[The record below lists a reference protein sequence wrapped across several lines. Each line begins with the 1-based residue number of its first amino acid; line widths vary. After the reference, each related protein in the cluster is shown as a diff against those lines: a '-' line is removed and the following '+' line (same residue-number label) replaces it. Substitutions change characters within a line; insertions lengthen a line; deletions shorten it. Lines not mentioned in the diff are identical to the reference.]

1 MIKLIIF
8 DLDGTLLDTSGDIC
22 SVLNCSLKKFGL
34 PELSLEK
41 TMEYVG
47 NGARRLIERAVG
59 DNRGLIEKVYND
71 FTENFAACDN
81 SLTKLYPNEA
91 EILEYFIGKRIK
103 LAIVTN
109 KPQKAAAGVYT
120 QYLARFG
127 FFKLYGQTDAFPLK
141 PNPASTLSIIDEFG
155 LKKEECLF
163 VGDGETDVET
173 ARAAGISCI
182 SVLWGFRT
190 EKQLKEAGAEL
201 FAHSF
206 EELKNIVLKS

>member
-47 NGARRLIERAVG
+47 NGARRLIERAAG

-81 SLTKLYPNEA
+81 SLTKL
-91 EILEYFIGKRIK
+91 
-103 LAIVTN
+103 
-109 KPQKAAAGVYT
+109 
-120 QYLARFG
+120 
-127 FFKLYGQTDAFPLK
+127 
-141 PNPASTLSIIDEFG
+141 
-155 LKKEECLF
+155 
-163 VGDGETDVET
+163 
-173 ARAAGISCI
+173 
-182 SVLWGFRT
+182 
-190 EKQLKEAGAEL
+190 
-201 FAHSF
+201 
-206 EELKNIVLKS
+206 

>member
-34 PELSLEK
+34 PELSLKK

-59 DNRGLIEKVYND
+59 ENRGLTESVYKD
-71 FTENFAACDN
+71 FAESYAACDN

-91 EILEYFIGKRIK
+91 ETLEHFIGRRIK

-127 FFKLYGQTDAFPLK
+127 FCKLYGQTDVFPLK
-141 PNPASTLSIIDEFG
+141 PDPASTLSIIDEFG
-155 LKKEECLF
+155 FKKQECLF

-173 ARAAGISCI
+173 ALAAGISCI
-182 SVLWGFRT
+182 SALWGFRT
-190 EKQLKEAGAEL
+190 EKQLRAAGAEL

-206 EELKNIVLKS
+206 KELEDIVSKS